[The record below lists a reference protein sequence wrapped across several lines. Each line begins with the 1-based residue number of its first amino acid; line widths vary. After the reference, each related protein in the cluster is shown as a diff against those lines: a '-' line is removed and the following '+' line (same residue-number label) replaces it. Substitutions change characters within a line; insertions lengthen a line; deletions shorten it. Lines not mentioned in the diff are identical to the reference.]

1 MAILLVEQ
9 EGDDDWRINE
19 ELLPQFGKQRGGT
32 TSAVTVPEF
41 HMECTVKKP
50 DQTHLSVDYLRYYWR
65 EPIVKNHVIIGP
77 ANLGRNMRYYWGGPM
92 FD

>member
-1 MAILLVEQ
+1 MTIGCNWCWTWANDWVKAMMNILIVSCKV
-9 EGDDDWRINE
+9 GA
-19 ELLPQFGKQRGGT
+19 G
-32 TSAVTVPEF
+32 A
-41 HMECTVKKP
+41 
-50 DQTHLSVDYLRYYWR
+50 HLSVDYLRYYWR